1 MISDWFA
8 IFPDLAARPF
18 CYAAIQLQL
27 ARNHRLREITFA
39 DEIGHNVNLANF
51 LRIKRKERVAQAWLL
66 FPKGAFNID
75 KNFSAPNFRRVRKRR
90 HARIRIHRRTM
101 TDDEE
106 S

>member
-39 DEIGHNVNLANF
+39 DEIWHNVNLANF
-51 LRIKRKERVAQAWLL
+51 LRIKEKESVTQAWLL

-75 KNFSAPNFRRVRKRR
+75 KNFSTPNLRRVRQRR
-90 HARIRIHRRTM
+90 RARVRVYRR
-101 TDDEE
+101 
-106 S
+106 